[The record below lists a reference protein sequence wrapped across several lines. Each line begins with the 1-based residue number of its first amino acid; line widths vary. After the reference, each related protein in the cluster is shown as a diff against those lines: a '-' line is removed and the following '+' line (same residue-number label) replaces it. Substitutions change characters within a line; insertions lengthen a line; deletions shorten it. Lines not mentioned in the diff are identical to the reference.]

1 MDRNVSRFVRTLSF
15 ILLVSLGY
23 GVAPASQADDG
34 VIILTRPVQPQTAT
48 RPVLAPDPNPRTAN
62 ANSSPTVDRAVNAF
76 ELSDSDFAGVTSGSG
91 LQRQILPDGQ
101 LPGLGISGA
110 SAAQGLPGMSAGRS
124 GSAGAGI
131 SNQVNRSLQQGLAP
145 LKMLSGDR

>member
-1 MDRNVSRFVRTLSF
+1 MDRNASRFVRTLSF

-23 GVAPASQADDG
+23 GMAPAARADDG
-34 VIILTRPVQPQTAT
+34 VIVLTREVQPRTAT
-48 RPVLAPDPNPRTAN
+48 RPIVAPDPNPRTAN
-62 ANSSPTVDRAVNAF
+62 ANTSPAVDRAVNAF
-76 ELSDSDFAGVTSGSG
+76 ELGDSDFARVTSGSG

-101 LPGLGISGA
+101 LPGVGISGA
-110 SAAQGLPGMSAGRS
+110 SAAQGLPGLSAGRS
-124 GSAGAGI
+124 GSAGSGI

>member
-1 MDRNVSRFVRTLSF
+1 MDRNASTFARTLSF

-23 GVAPASQADDG
+23 GMAPASRADDG
-34 VIILTRPVQPQTAT
+34 IIVLTRPVQPQTAT
-48 RPVLAPDPNPRTAN
+48 RPVLAPAPNPRTAN
-62 ANSSPTVDRAVNAF
+62 ANTSPAVDRAVNTF
-76 ELSDSDFAGVTSGSG
+76 ELSDSDFARVTSGSG

-101 LPGLGISGA
+101 LPGLGTSGA

-124 GSAGAGI
+124 GSAGSGI